1 MHSLFIS
8 DLHLN
13 PQQPLVV
20 EGFLSFLQGRA
31 RNSHR
36 LYILGDFFDAWIGDD
51 DDHPLALE
59 IQEALRAYSTQTPTF
74 FMRGNRD
81 FLIGP
86 KFAEQTG
93 VTLLDD
99 SALVDLGGRRALLM
113 HGDTLCTEDRDY
125 LEFRAMVRSPQWQA
139 KVLAL
144 PLDQRRMMAADL
156 REKSLS
162 MNAIKAQDIM
172 DVTPAE
178 VERVMMEADVSLLI
192 HGHTHRPAHHT
203 LNLNGQP
210 AERWVL
216 GDWHASGWYISADSS
231 GELELVEFPLAGA

>member
-1 MHSLFIS
+1 MQTLFIS

-13 PQQPLVV
+13 PHQPAVV

-31 RNSHR
+31 QNAQR
-36 LYILGDFFDAWIGDD
+36 LFILGDFFDAWIGDD
-51 DDHPLALE
+51 DDHPLALK
-59 IQEALRAYSTQTPTF
+59 IQDALRVYSAQIPTF

-81 FLIGP
+81 FLIGQA
-86 KFAEQTG
+86 FAEQTG

-99 SALVDLGGRRALLM
+99 SAVVDLGGRRALVM
-113 HGDTLCTEDRDY
+113 HGDTLCTEDFEY

-139 KVLAL
+139 QALAL
-144 PLDQRRMMAADL
+144 PLDQRRMMAAQL

-162 MNAIKAQDIM
+162 MNAIKPQDIM

-178 VERVMMEADVSLLI
+178 VERVMAEADVSLLI

-203 LNLNGQP
+203 LTLDGHP

-216 GDWHASGWYISADSS
+216 GDWHEHGWYISADST
-231 GELELVEFPLAGA
+231 GELELVEFPLSAA